1 MQFREQLQIRAQQA
15 QRHAPGD
22 EDQDMEYDVED
33 HWEVNDLPNEDHAL
47 KEREDTHEPAEECED
62 THECQRMEDEHEKG
76 DEAFF
81 SCFA

>member
-1 MQFREQLQIRAQQA
+1 
-15 QRHAPGD
+15 
-22 EDQDMEYDVED
+22 MEYDVED

-62 THECQRMEDEHEKG
+62 THERQCMEDEHEKG

-81 SCFA
+81 SCFAQEFSMKAAADILGIDATPFKHMKKH